1 MNVNMS
7 KIASTNNDIPFVL
20 PSEDIQRLFVMDHTY
35 TQNTPI
41 FDTSNI
47 SVDISHRSGC
57 LEEYSFTDEEFAKM
71 PSTLMK
77 VVRRTDE
84 LLHHTEMVRK
94 FAIDTHNDLKG
105 IHSLLLRYTKKT
117 LKDAEKNDAIAELS
131 TENGKT
137 KGFHRQCRIS
147 DDMCSFMGLTLGA
160 TSSRVDVNHAIN
172 NYIRT
177 NGLIDPENAQRIL
190 PDEKL
195 WSLLSD
201 SAKGNRITYFSIQKY
216 IKHHFMKIEK

>member
-1 MNVNMS
+1 MNMS
-7 KIASTNNDIPFVL
+7 TITTTDSDIPFVI
-20 PSEDIQRLFVMDHTY
+20 PSEDIQRLFVMDQTTHSSAL
-35 TQNTPI
+35 NTPAI
-41 FDTSNI
+41 YSDM
-47 SVDISHRSGC
+47 SHRTGC
-57 LEEYSFTDEEFAKM
+57 IEEYSFTDEEFAKM

-94 FAIDTHNDLKG
+94 FVIDTHNDLKG
-105 IHSLLLRYTKKT
+105 VHSLLLRYTKKT
-117 LKDAEKNDAIAELS
+117 LKDAEKNDVIAES
-131 TENGKT
+131 NAEKGKT
-137 KGFHRQCRIS
+137 KGFRRQCRIS
-147 DDMCSFMGLTLGA
+147 DDMCSFMGLTPGA

-195 WSLLSD
+195 WSLLSE

>member
-1 MNVNMS
+1 MNMS
-7 KIASTNNDIPFVL
+7 TITTTDSDIPFVI
-20 PSEDIQRLFVMDHTY
+20 PSEDIQRLFVMDQTTHTSAL
-35 TQNTPI
+35 NTPAI
-41 FDTSNI
+41 YSDM
-47 SVDISHRSGC
+47 SHRIGC
-57 LEEYSFTDEEFAKM
+57 IEEYSFTDEEFAKM

-94 FAIDTHNDLKG
+94 FVIDTHNDLKG
-105 IHSLLLRYTKKT
+105 VHSLLLRYTKKT
-117 LKDAEKNDAIAELS
+117 LKDAEKNDVIAES
-131 TENGKT
+131 NAEKGKT
-137 KGFHRQCRIS
+137 KGFRRQCRIS
-147 DDMCSFMGLTLGA
+147 DDMCSFMGLTPGA

-195 WSLLSD
+195 WSLLSE

>member
-1 MNVNMS
+1 MS
-7 KIASTNNDIPFVL
+7 TITTTDSDIPFVI
-20 PSEDIQRLFVMDHTY
+20 PSEDIQRLFVMDQTTHTSAL
-35 TQNTPI
+35 NTPAI
-41 FDTSNI
+41 YSDM
-47 SVDISHRSGC
+47 SHRIGC
-57 LEEYSFTDEEFAKM
+57 IEEYSFTDEEFAKM

-94 FAIDTHNDLKG
+94 FVIDTHNDLKG
-105 IHSLLLRYTKKT
+105 VHSLLLRYTKKT
-117 LKDAEKNDAIAELS
+117 LKDAEKNDVIAES
-131 TENGKT
+131 NAEKGKT
-137 KGFHRQCRIS
+137 KGFRRQCRIS
-147 DDMCSFMGLTLGA
+147 DDMCSFMGLTPGA

-195 WSLLSD
+195 WSLLSE